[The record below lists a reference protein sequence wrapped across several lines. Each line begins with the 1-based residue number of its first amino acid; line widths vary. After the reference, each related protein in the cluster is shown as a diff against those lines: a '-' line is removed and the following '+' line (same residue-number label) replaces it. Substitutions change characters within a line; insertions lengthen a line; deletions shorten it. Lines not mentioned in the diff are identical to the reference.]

1 MGIERKPVKRYILQ
15 VFRDIIDFLMY
26 NLGSIDE

>member
-1 MGIERKPVKRYILQ
+1 MVIDRKPVKRYILQ
-15 VFRDIIDFLMY
+15 VFRGVIDFLMY